1 MRALVVRGG
10 WAGHQPVACT
20 ELFLP
25 LLRAGGYAVE
35 VAETLDVYAD
45 RAALDRADLVVQCWT
60 GGSLSARQEDNLVE
74 RVRAGAGFAG
84 WHGGVT
90 ATAYESRK
98 YHYMVGGQF
107 LCHPGDVVDHDIA
120 VTGEHPI
127 VAGVG
132 AYAVRTEQY
141 FCHVDPG
148 VTVLATTTFNGAH
161 GAPETAGTVMPVV
174 WLREFGRGRVFVSTL
189 GHGPDDLRVPQ
200 TRTVIERGLLWAG
213 RPAAR

>member
-10 WAGHQPVACT
+10 WEGHQPVACT
-20 ELFLP
+20 DMFLP
-25 LLRAGGYAVE
+25 LLESAGFAVDI
-35 VAETLDVYAD
+35 AETLDVYAD

-60 GGSLSARQEDNLVE
+60 RGSLTDEQEHNLVE

-90 ATAYESRK
+90 ATAYEARR

-107 LCHPGDVVDHDIA
+107 LCHPGDFVDHDIA
-120 VTGEHPI
+120 IVGGHSIVDGVTDYRVH
-127 VAGVG
+127 
-132 AYAVRTEQY
+132 TEQY

-148 VTVLATTTFNGAH
+148 VTVLATTTFAGEH
-161 GAPETAGTVMPVV
+161 GAPETAGVVMPVV
-174 WLREFGRGRVFVSTL
+174 WLREFGAGRVFVSTL
-189 GHGPDDLRVPQ
+189 GHGPEDLLVPQ

-213 RPAAR
+213 HSR